1 MNLKFKSLLLL
12 SMAAV
17 AGMMMVSCETKEPD
31 NPSDGTDVDQNGNT
45 FVTTECITPIRYCE
59 GGYEGTETGVSVII
73 TQKASDNVKFIL
85 EPGSDINSYLVQIYP
100 MAFMYNTL
108 LEEMHLQ
115 GKESFTVDETTS
127 LLASAVR
134 LTEETSGGE
143 LFTRESLG
151 EDFASYE
158 FDFKSLDWTGMASM
172 AAGTDFLIVVQAC
185 FDDAASRYGDL
196 VICHFKSSD
205 AEITGEPSVSITA
218 SPGLTSY
225 SFTLT
230 PGNEACASAYY
241 LSVDT
246 PQLDEYIDAY
256 GEDMLMQYML
266 YAGAPVEIST
276 SAPYS
281 HPSISVTDLEA
292 TYAVCAIPCDPA
304 GNPYFA
310 GFVRRDFSLQEIPD
324 DAAPAKASVSFGD
337 MTKDVAATVAKFTW
351 KLGTDCK
358 DVYYNVYT
366 KEEAE
371 SYMNVSDE
379 EKQSVINK
387 IALEGFS
394 VPRPSSSQQGSEYEL
409 LDLASELTPDTEYA
423 LLFVGR
429 NFYNQFTEL
438 EMSDVFKTDPLV
450 RDRPEDC
457 IAHYDMKVETYSRTA
472 LVLSFTYDENTA
484 LIMHRNA
491 FPVIPD
497 NGYNFPK
504 EISETYRYDRDPEA
518 GDGEGWLYWF
528 LDFRHDDP
536 YHTRWPDM
544 IQALTIQPSSALGPI
559 RVSGYDSGRTYD
571 FAYIAEDIN
580 GVLGPVKT
588 VSGTT
593 MSEGG
598 GDNPLITSVS
608 TTDGID
614 EGQFNVVFNANED
627 TREMRYMAIQQSSS
641 HAGFMYLEQLIN
653 SPSASDYETYISEW
667 STYIMNPDSG
677 LSTTGLE
684 AIVGP
689 LPKGNFTL
697 AVALPIGGAEG
708 ADPVY
713 GDLAAYVIDE
723 EGNVMTVEEYLGVQT
738 KTVRFVVPRY

>member
-1 MNLKFKSLLLL
+1 
-12 SMAAV
+12 
-17 AGMMMVSCETKEPD
+17 
-31 NPSDGTDVDQNGNT
+31 
-45 FVTTECITPIRYCE
+45 
-59 GGYEGTETGVSVII
+59 
-73 TQKASDNVKFIL
+73 
-85 EPGSDINSYLVQIYP
+85 
-100 MAFMYNTL
+100 
-108 LEEMHLQ
+108 
-115 GKESFTVDETTS
+115 
-127 LLASAVR
+127 
-134 LTEETSGGE
+134 
-143 LFTRESLG
+143 
-151 EDFASYE
+151 
-158 FDFKSLDWTGMASM
+158 
-172 AAGTDFLIVVQAC
+172 
-185 FDDAASRYGDL
+185 
-196 VICHFKSSD
+196 
-205 AEITGEPSVSITA
+205 
-218 SPGLTSY
+218 
-225 SFTLT
+225 
-230 PGNEACASAYY
+230 
-241 LSVDT
+241 
-246 PQLDEYIDAY
+246 
-256 GEDMLMQYML
+256 MLMQYML

-276 SAPYS
+276 NAPYS

-371 SYMNVSDE
+371 SYMNASDE
-379 EKQSVINK
+379 EKQSVINQ

-497 NGYNFPK
+497 NGYNFPE

-559 RVSGYDSGRTYD
+559 RVSGYDSGQTYD

-593 MSEGG
+593 MSMGG
-598 GDNPLITSVS
+598 GNNPVVTSVT

-641 HAGFMYLEQLIN
+641 HAGSMYLERLIN
-653 SPSASDYETYISEW
+653 RPSASDYDMYMSDW
-667 STYIMNPDSG
+667 ATYIMNPDSG